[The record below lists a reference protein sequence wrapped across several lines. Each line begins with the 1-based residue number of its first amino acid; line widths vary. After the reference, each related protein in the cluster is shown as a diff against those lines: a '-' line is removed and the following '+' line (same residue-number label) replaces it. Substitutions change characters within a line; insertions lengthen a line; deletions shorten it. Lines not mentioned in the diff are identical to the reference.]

1 MRKIIISFCILFAA
15 LSLQAQSVNG
25 IRIDGGNTPILVYLG
40 GNQICLPTTTCFIAN
55 LNPGHYTVEVFA
67 TRFTRAGERVWKG
80 EKLYKDLVYFD
91 GRGVTEI
98 WVDGRDNMRPER
110 PGRPEQGEH
119 RPGYGYNRVMNDQLF
134 QTFYKEMK
142 NEPFK
147 DDRMKLLNAALAGSD
162 FTSAQCL
169 QLTKL
174 YTFDDDRMEIMKIM
188 YPRIV
193 DKEAFF
199 TVINTLTFSS
209 SKEKMKDFFMVTAT
223 LTFSKNKTQMNDFIR
238 EYEGR

>member
-40 GNQICLPTTTCFIAN
+40 GNKIFLPTTTCFIAN

-119 RPGYGYNRVMNDQLF
+119 RPGYGYNRVMNDQLL

-147 DDRMKLLNAALAGSD
+147 DDRMKLLNAALAGYD

-209 SKEKMKDFFMVTAT
+209 SKEKMKDFIIGYG
-223 LTFSKNKTQMNDFIR
+223 KR
-238 EYEGR
+238 

>member
-110 PGRPEQGEH
+110 PGRPAQGEH

-147 DDRMKLLNAALAGSD
+147 DDRMKLLNAALDGSD

-188 YPRIV
+188 YPRSV

-209 SKEKMKDFFMVTAT
+209 SKEKMKDFIIGYG
-223 LTFSKNKTQMNDFIR
+223 KR
-238 EYEGR
+238 

>member
-1 MRKIIISFCILFAA
+1 MRKIIIIFCILFAA

-199 TVINTLTFSS
+199 TVINTLTFGS
-209 SKEKMKDFFMVTAT
+209 SKEKMKDFIIGYG
-223 LTFSKNKTQMNDFIR
+223 KR
-238 EYEGR
+238 

>member
-25 IRIDGGNTPILVYLG
+25 IRIDGGNTPIFVYLG

-110 PGRPEQGEH
+110 PSRPEQGEH

-209 SKEKMKDFFMVTAT
+209 SKEKMKDFIIGYG
-223 LTFSKNKTQMNDFIR
+223 KR
-238 EYEGR
+238 

>member
-67 TRFTRAGERVWKG
+67 TRFTSAGERVWKG

-209 SKEKMKDFFMVTAT
+209 SKEKMKDFIIGYG
-223 LTFSKNKTQMNDFIR
+223 KR
-238 EYEGR
+238 

>member
-98 WVDGRDNMRPER
+98 WVDGRDNTRPER

-209 SKEKMKDFFMVTAT
+209 SKEKMKDFIIGYG
-223 LTFSKNKTQMNDFIR
+223 KR
-238 EYEGR
+238 

>member
-55 LNPGHYTVEVFA
+55 LNLGHYTVEVFA

-199 TVINTLTFSS
+199 TVINTLTFGS
-209 SKEKMKDFFMVTAT
+209 SKEKMKDFIIGYG
-223 LTFSKNKTQMNDFIR
+223 KR
-238 EYEGR
+238 

>member
-67 TRFTRAGERVWKG
+67 TIFTRAGERVWKG

-209 SKEKMKDFFMVTAT
+209 SKEKMKDFIIGYG
-223 LTFSKNKTQMNDFIR
+223 KR
-238 EYEGR
+238 

>member
-91 GRGVTEI
+91 GRGVKEI

-110 PGRPEQGEH
+110 PGRPDQGEH
-119 RPGYGYNRVMNDQLF
+119 RPGYGHNRVMNDQLF

-209 SKEKMKDFFMVTAT
+209 SKEKMKDFMIGYG
-223 LTFSKNKTQMNDFIR
+223 KR
-238 EYEGR
+238 

>member
-209 SKEKMKDFFMVTAT
+209 SKEKIKDFIIGYG
-223 LTFSKNKTQMNDFIR
+223 KR
-238 EYEGR
+238 

>member
-134 QTFYKEMK
+134 KTFYNNLKK
-142 NEPFK
+142 EPFE
-147 DDRMKLLNAALAGSD
+147 DDRMALLNTALANSD

-169 QLTKL
+169 QVTKL
-174 YTFDDDRMEIMKIM
+174 YTFDDDRMAIMKKM

-199 TVINTLTFSS
+199 TVIATLTFSS
-209 SKEKMKDFFMVTAT
+209 NKDEM
-223 LTFSKNKTQMNDFIR
+223 NKFVQN
-238 EYEGR
+238 YGRR

>member
-110 PGRPEQGEH
+110 PGRPDQGEH
-119 RPGYGYNRVMNDQLF
+119 RPGYGHNRVMNDQLF

-209 SKEKMKDFFMVTAT
+209 SKEKMKDFIIGYG
-223 LTFSKNKTQMNDFIR
+223 KR
-238 EYEGR
+238 

>member
-80 EKLYKDLVYFD
+80 DKLYKDLVYFD

-209 SKEKMKDFFMVTAT
+209 SKEKMKDFMIGYG
-223 LTFSKNKTQMNDFIR
+223 KR
-238 EYEGR
+238 

>member
-169 QLTKL
+169 QLPKL

-209 SKEKMKDFFMVTAT
+209 SKEKMKDFIIGYG
-223 LTFSKNKTQMNDFIR
+223 KR
-238 EYEGR
+238 

>member
-1 MRKIIISFCILFAA
+1 MCIRDS
-15 LSLQAQSVNG
+15 SLQAQSVNG

-40 GNQICLPTTTCFIAN
+40 GNQISLPTTTCFIAN
-55 LNPGHYTVEVFA
+55 LNPGHYTVEVYA

-91 GRGVTEI
+91 GRGVKEI
-98 WVDGRDNMRPER
+98 WVDGRDNIRPER
-110 PGRPEQGEH
+110 PGRPDPGEH
-119 RPGYGYNRVMNDQLF
+119 RLGYGYNRVMNDQLF

-209 SKEKMKDFFMVTAT
+209 SKEKMKDFMIGYG
-223 LTFSKNKTQMNDFIR
+223 KR
-238 EYEGR
+238 

>member
-199 TVINTLTFSS
+199 KVINTLTFGS
-209 SKEKMKDFFMVTAT
+209 SKEKMKDFIIGYG
-223 LTFSKNKTQMNDFIR
+223 KR
-238 EYEGR
+238 

>member
-80 EKLYKDLVYFD
+80 EKLYKDLVYVD

-209 SKEKMKDFFMVTAT
+209 SKEKMKDFIIGYG
-223 LTFSKNKTQMNDFIR
+223 KR
-238 EYEGR
+238 

>member
-80 EKLYKDLVYFD
+80 EKLYKDFVYFD
-91 GRGVTEI
+91 GRGVKEI
-98 WVDGRDNMRPER
+98 WVDGRDNIRPER
-110 PGRPEQGEH
+110 PGRPDQGEH
-119 RPGYGYNRVMNDQLF
+119 RPGYDHNRVMNDQLF

-209 SKEKMKDFFMVTAT
+209 SKEKMKDFMIGYG
-223 LTFSKNKTQMNDFIR
+223 KR
-238 EYEGR
+238 

>member
-40 GNQICLPTTTCFIAN
+40 GNQISLPTTTCFIAN

-80 EKLYKDLVYFD
+80 EKLYKDLVYLD

-209 SKEKMKDFFMVTAT
+209 SKEKMKDFIIGYG
-223 LTFSKNKTQMNDFIR
+223 KR
-238 EYEGR
+238 

>member
-1 MRKIIISFCILFAA
+1 
-15 LSLQAQSVNG
+15 
-25 IRIDGGNTPILVYLG
+25 
-40 GNQICLPTTTCFIAN
+40 
-55 LNPGHYTVEVFA
+55 
-67 TRFTRAGERVWKG
+67 
-80 EKLYKDLVYFD
+80 
-91 GRGVTEI
+91 
-98 WVDGRDNMRPER
+98 MRPER

-162 FTSAQCL
+162 FTYAQCL

-209 SKEKMKDFFMVTAT
+209 SKEKMKDFIIGYG
-223 LTFSKNKTQMNDFIR
+223 KR
-238 EYEGR
+238 

>member
-110 PGRPEQGEH
+110 PSRPEQGEH

-174 YTFDDDRMEIMKIM
+174 YTFDDDRMEIMKVM

-209 SKEKMKDFFMVTAT
+209 SKEKMKDFIIGYG
-223 LTFSKNKTQMNDFIR
+223 KR
-238 EYEGR
+238 

>member
-110 PGRPEQGEH
+110 PGLPEQGEH

-209 SKEKMKDFFMVTAT
+209 SKEKMKDFIIGYG
-223 LTFSKNKTQMNDFIR
+223 KR
-238 EYEGR
+238 

>member
-110 PGRPEQGEH
+110 PGRFEQGEH

-209 SKEKMKDFFMVTAT
+209 SKEKMKDFIIGYG
-223 LTFSKNKTQMNDFIR
+223 KR
-238 EYEGR
+238 

>member
-80 EKLYKDLVYFD
+80 EKLYKDPVYFD

-209 SKEKMKDFFMVTAT
+209 SKEKMKDFIIGYG
-223 LTFSKNKTQMNDFIR
+223 KR
-238 EYEGR
+238 

>member
-80 EKLYKDLVYFD
+80 EKLYKDFVYFD

-110 PGRPEQGEH
+110 PSRPEQGEH

-162 FTSAQCL
+162 FTSVQCL

-209 SKEKMKDFFMVTAT
+209 SKEKMKDFIIGYG
-223 LTFSKNKTQMNDFIR
+223 KR
-238 EYEGR
+238 

>member
-1 MRKIIISFCILFAA
+1 MREIIISFCILFAA

-98 WVDGRDNMRPER
+98 WVDGRDNMRAER
-110 PGRPEQGEH
+110 PSRPEQGEH

-199 TVINTLTFSS
+199 TVINTLTFGS
-209 SKEKMKDFFMVTAT
+209 SKEKMKDFIIGYG
-223 LTFSKNKTQMNDFIR
+223 KR
-238 EYEGR
+238 

>member
-67 TRFTRAGERVWKG
+67 TRFTRAGEQRVWKG

-209 SKEKMKDFFMVTAT
+209 SKEKMKDFIIGYG
-223 LTFSKNKTQMNDFIR
+223 KR
-238 EYEGR
+238 

>member
-55 LNPGHYTVEVFA
+55 LNPGHYTIEVFA

-80 EKLYKDLVYFD
+80 EKLYKDFVYFD
-91 GRGVTEI
+91 GRGVKEI
-98 WVDGRDNMRPER
+98 WVDGRDNIRPER
-110 PGRPEQGEH
+110 PGRPDQGEH
-119 RPGYGYNRVMNDQLF
+119 RPGYGHNRVMNDQLF

-209 SKEKMKDFFMVTAT
+209 SKEKMKDFMIGYG
-223 LTFSKNKTQMNDFIR
+223 KR
-238 EYEGR
+238 

>member
-98 WVDGRDNMRPER
+98 WVDGRDNMRPE
-110 PGRPEQGEH
+110 QGEH

-209 SKEKMKDFFMVTAT
+209 SKEKMKDFIIGYG
-223 LTFSKNKTQMNDFIR
+223 KR
-238 EYEGR
+238 

>member
-142 NEPFK
+142 NELFK

-209 SKEKMKDFFMVTAT
+209 SKEKMKDFIIGYG
-223 LTFSKNKTQMNDFIR
+223 KR
-238 EYEGR
+238 

>member
-80 EKLYKDLVYFD
+80 EKLYKDFVYFD

-147 DDRMKLLNAALAGSD
+147 DDRMKLLNAALAASD

-209 SKEKMKDFFMVTAT
+209 SKEKMKDFIIGYG
-223 LTFSKNKTQMNDFIR
+223 KR
-238 EYEGR
+238 

>member
-55 LNPGHYTVEVFA
+55 LNPVYA
-67 TRFTRAGERVWKG
+67 TRFTRPGERVWKG

-209 SKEKMKDFFMVTAT
+209 SKEKMKDFIIGYG
-223 LTFSKNKTQMNDFIR
+223 KR
-238 EYEGR
+238 

>member
-15 LSLQAQSVNG
+15 LTLQAQSVNG

-80 EKLYKDLVYFD
+80 EKLYKDFVYFD

-209 SKEKMKDFFMVTAT
+209 SKEKMKDFIIGYG
-223 LTFSKNKTQMNDFIR
+223 KR
-238 EYEGR
+238 

>member
-1 MRKIIISFCILFAA
+1 MRKIILSFCILFAA

-110 PGRPEQGEH
+110 PSRPEQGEH

-199 TVINTLTFSS
+199 TVINTLTFGS
-209 SKEKMKDFFMVTAT
+209 SKEKMKDFIIGYG
-223 LTFSKNKTQMNDFIR
+223 KR
-238 EYEGR
+238 

>member
-15 LSLQAQSVNG
+15 HSLQAQSVNG

-40 GNQICLPTTTCFIAN
+40 GSQICLPTTTCFIAN

-80 EKLYKDLVYFD
+80 EKLYKDFVYFD

-209 SKEKMKDFFMVTAT
+209 SKEKMKDFIIGYG
-223 LTFSKNKTQMNDFIR
+223 KR
-238 EYEGR
+238 

>member
-15 LSLQAQSVNG
+15 LSLQAQSVKG

-80 EKLYKDLVYFD
+80 DKLYKDLVYFD
-91 GRGVTEI
+91 GRGVKEI

-110 PGRPEQGEH
+110 PGRPDQGEH

-209 SKEKMKDFFMVTAT
+209 SKEKMKDFIIGYG
-223 LTFSKNKTQMNDFIR
+223 KR
-238 EYEGR
+238 